1 MEHRNQ
7 SGENGELFSR
17 IAPEA
22 GLLLGAGRAIL
33 LQLAHPQIGRA
44 IAEHSGF
51 AANPL
56 SRLVHTLGY
65 IYALSNGTAAQQRT
79 IIDYVNAA
87 HRPVRGTRSKG
98 MPAYSALDPKLQLW
112 VAATLYDSARTIAGQ
127 ILEESKNEQEELYSQ
142 YARLGDA
149 LQMPGD
155 YWPRNLSRFDE
166 YFAQNLATLH
176 VTEQTRALAREL
188 FEARNAPWWIRMGM
202 PLMRDVTIA
211 QLPASVREDFG
222 YRLTGTAAKR
232 NARVIAVA
240 RVATRILPRFI
251 RHAPMRLVLRRVE
264 KMARAG
270 GNSRP

>member
-1 MEHRNQ
+1 M
-7 SGENGELFSR
+7 
-17 IAPEA
+17 
-22 GLLLGAGRAIL
+22 
-33 LQLAHPQIGRA
+33 
-44 IAEHSGF
+44 
-51 AANPL
+51 
-56 SRLVHTLGY
+56 
-65 IYALSNGTAAQQRT
+65 
-79 IIDYVNAA
+79 
-87 HRPVRGTRSKG
+87 RGTRSNG

-188 FEARNAPWWIRMGM
+188 FEALNAPWWIRMGM

>member
-7 SGENGELFSR
+7 SGENRELFSR

-65 IYALSNGTAAQQRT
+65 IYALSNGTAAQQRA

-87 HRPVRGTRSKG
+87 HRPVRGRRNDA

-127 ILEESKNEQEELYSQ
+127 ILEESKDEQEELYSQ

-149 LQMPGD
+149 LQMPGGC
-155 YWPRNLSRFDE
+155 WPKDLSRFDE
-166 YFAQNLATLH
+166 YLARNLATLH
-176 VTEQTRALAREL
+176 VTEQSRELAREL
-188 FEARNAPWWIRMGM
+188 FEARNAPWWIRIGM
-202 PLMRDVTIA
+202 PLMRDVSIA
-211 QLPASVREDFG
+211 QLPGPVREDFG
-222 YRLTGTAAKR
+222 YRLTARAAKR